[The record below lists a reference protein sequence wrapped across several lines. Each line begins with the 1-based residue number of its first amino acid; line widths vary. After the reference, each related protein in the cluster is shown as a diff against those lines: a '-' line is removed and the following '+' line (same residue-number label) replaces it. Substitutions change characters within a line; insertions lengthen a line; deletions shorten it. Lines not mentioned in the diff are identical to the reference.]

1 MPQEII
7 SKKTKANL
15 EILIKK
21 AMLKNFYL
29 VGGTGAALQLKH
41 RVSLDLD
48 FFSKKDID
56 TKTLIQKIKTQG
68 KFSIERETENT
79 LIGIFNGTRV
89 SFLKYDYPL
98 LFDLKQIKGIKIA
111 DLRDIGCMKIDAV
124 SSRGMKRDFVDL
136 FFICREAIS
145 LKNLLSLFKKKYKS
159 VNYNRLHI
167 LKSLVYF
174 EDAENN
180 PMPRMILPTSWQ
192 EVKNFFK
199 EEIRKINKN
208 LPGDNLP

>member
-208 LPGDNLP
+208 LPGD

>member
-15 EILIKK
+15 EILTKEG
-21 AMLKNFYL
+21 MLKTFYL
-29 VGGTGAALQLKH
+29 SGGTGVALQLGH
-41 RVSLDLD
+41 RFSLDLD
-48 FFSKKDID
+48 FFTKKDIA
-56 TKTLIQKIKTQG
+56 TKIFIQKIKTRG

-98 LFDLKQIKGIKIA
+98 VFDLKQIKEIKVA
-111 DLRDIGCMKIDAV
+111 DLRDIGCMKIDAI

-136 FFICREAIS
+136 FFICREVIS
-145 LKNLLSLFKKKYKS
+145 LKHLLSLFKRKYKS
-159 VNYNRLHI
+159 VNYNMMHI

-180 PMPRMILPTSWQ
+180 PMPRMIVSASWQ
-192 EVKNFFK
+192 EIKNFLKK
-199 EEIRKINKN
+199 EIKKINDK
-208 LPGDNLP
+208 

>member
-15 EILIKK
+15 ETLTKE
-21 AMLKNFYL
+21 AVLKNFYL
-29 VGGTGAALQLKH
+29 AGGTGAALQLKH
-41 RVSLDLD
+41 RLSLDLV
-48 FFSKKDID
+48 FFTNKDID

-68 KFSIERETENT
+68 KFSIEREAENT
-79 LIGIFNGTRV
+79 LIGIFNCTRV
-89 SFLKYDYPL
+89 SFLKYDFPL
-98 LFDLKQIKGIKIA
+98 LFDLKQARGIKIA

-145 LKNLLSLFKKKYKS
+145 LRNLLRLFKKKYKS
-159 VNYNRLHI
+159 VNYNMLHI

-192 EVKNFFK
+192 EVKSFFK
-199 EEIRKINKN
+199 EEIKKN
-208 LPGDNLP
+208 NDK

>member
-15 EILIKK
+15 ETLTKE
-21 AMLKNFYL
+21 AVLKNFYL
-29 VGGTGAALQLKH
+29 AGETGAALQLKH

-48 FFSKKDID
+48 FFTRKDID
-56 TKTLIQKIKTQG
+56 AKTLIQKIKTQE

-98 LFDLKQIKGIKIA
+98 LFDFKQIEGIKIA
-111 DLRDIGCMKIDAV
+111 DLGDIGCMKIDAI

-159 VNYNRLHI
+159 VNYNMLHI
-167 LKSLVYF
+167 LKSLAYF

-180 PMPRMILPTSWQ
+180 PMPKMIVSASWQ
-192 EVKNFFK
+192 EIKSFFK
-199 EEIRKINKN
+199 EEIRKINNK
-208 LPGDNLP
+208 

>member
-15 EILIKK
+15 ETLTKE
-21 AMLKNFYL
+21 AVLKNFYL
-29 VGGTGAALQLKH
+29 AGGTGAALQLKH

-48 FFSKKDID
+48 FFTKKDID
-56 TKTLIQKIKTQG
+56 TKTLIQKIKTRG

-98 LFDLKQIKGIKIA
+98 LFDLKQITGIKVA
-111 DLRDIGCMKIDAV
+111 DLRDIGCMKIDAI
-124 SSRGMKRDFVDL
+124 SSRGMKRDFIDL
-136 FFICREAIS
+136 FFVCKELIS
-145 LKNLLSLFKKKYKS
+145 LNNLLSLFKKKYKS
-159 VNYNRLHI
+159 VNYNMIHI
-167 LKSLVYF
+167 LKSLAYF

-180 PMPRMILPTSWQ
+180 PMPKMIVPVSWQ
-192 EVKNFFK
+192 EAKSFFK
-199 EEIRKINKN
+199 EEIRKINNK
-208 LPGDNLP
+208 

>member
-15 EILIKK
+15 EILTKED
-21 AMLKNFYL
+21 LLENFYL
-29 VGGTGAALQLKH
+29 AGGTGVALQLKH

-48 FFSKKDID
+48 FFTEKDID
-56 TKTLIQKIKTQG
+56 TKTLIQKIKTRG

-79 LIGIFNGTRV
+79 LIGIFNGIRV

-124 SSRGMKRDFVDL
+124 SSLGTKRDFVDL

-159 VNYNRLHI
+159 ANYNMLHI
-167 LKSLVYF
+167 LKSFAYF
-174 EDAENN
+174 ENAENN
-180 PMPRMILPTSWQ
+180 PMPRMILTTFWQ
-192 EVKNFFK
+192 EVKSFFK
-199 EEIRKINKN
+199 EEIRKINK
-208 LPGDNLP
+208 

>member
-15 EILIKK
+15 EILTKE
-21 AMLKNFYL
+21 AVLKNFYL
-29 VGGTGAALQLKH
+29 AGGTGVALQLKH

-48 FFSKKDID
+48 FFTNKDID

-79 LIGIFNGTRV
+79 LIGIFNCSRV
-89 SFLKYDYPL
+89 SFLRYDYPL
-98 LFDLKQIKGIKIA
+98 LFDLRQIKGIKIA

-124 SSRGMKRDFVDL
+124 SSRGTKRDFVDL

-145 LKNLLSLFKKKYKS
+145 LKNLLSLFKK
-159 VNYNRLHI
+159 NYNMLHI
-167 LKSLVYF
+167 LKRLAYF
-174 EDAENN
+174 ENAENN

-192 EVKNFFK
+192 EVKSFFK
-199 EEIRKINKN
+199 EEIRKINK
-208 LPGDNLP
+208 

>member
-15 EILIKK
+15 EILIKE

-29 VGGTGAALQLKH
+29 AGGTGVALQLKH

-48 FFSKKDID
+48 FFTKKNID
-56 TKTLIQKIKTQG
+56 TKNLIQKIKTQG
-68 KFSIERETENT
+68 KFSIERESENT
-79 LIGIFNGTRV
+79 LIGIFNGTRL

-98 LFDLKQIKGIKIA
+98 LFDPKQIKGIKIA

-124 SSRGMKRDFVDL
+124 SSRGIKRDFVDL
-136 FFICREAIS
+136 FFICREEIS
-145 LKNLLSLFKKKYKS
+145 LKNLLSLFKEKYKS
-159 VNYNRLHI
+159 VNYNMLHI
-167 LKSLVYF
+167 LKSLAYF

-180 PMPRMILPTSWQ
+180 PMPRMILHASWQ

-199 EEIRKINKN
+199 EEIRKTCQRTV
-208 LPGDNLP
+208 PW

>member
-15 EILIKK
+15 EILIKE

-29 VGGTGAALQLKH
+29 AGGTGAALQLKH

-48 FFSKKDID
+48 FFTNKDID

-68 KFSIERETENT
+68 KYSIERETENT
-79 LIGIFNGTRV
+79 LIGIFNGARV

-98 LFDLKQIKGIKIA
+98 LFDLKQIRGIKIA

-136 FFICREAIS
+136 FFICRETIS
-145 LKNLLSLFKKKYKS
+145 LEKLLSLFKKKYNS
-159 VNYNRLHI
+159 VNYNMLHI
-167 LKSLVYF
+167 LKSLAYF

-180 PMPRMILPTSWQ
+180 PMPKMIVPASWQ
-192 EVKNFFK
+192 EVKSFFK
-199 EEIRKINKN
+199 EEIKKINDK
-208 LPGDNLP
+208 

>member
-15 EILIKK
+15 EILTRED
-21 AMLKNFYL
+21 LLENFYL
-29 VGGTGAALQLKH
+29 AGGTGVALQLKH

-48 FFSKKDID
+48 FFTEKDID
-56 TKTLIQKIKTQG
+56 TKTLIQKIKTRG

-79 LIGIFNGTRV
+79 LIGIFNGIRV

-111 DLRDIGCMKIDAV
+111 DFRDIGCMKIDAV

-136 FFICREAIS
+136 FFICREVIS

-159 VNYNRLHI
+159 VNYNMLHI
-167 LKSLVYF
+167 LKSLAYF

-180 PMPRMILPTSWQ
+180 PMPKMILPTSWQ
-192 EVKNFFK
+192 EVKSFFK
-199 EEIRKINKN
+199 KEIRKINK
-208 LPGDNLP
+208 

>member
-15 EILIKK
+15 EILTKED
-21 AMLKNFYL
+21 LLENFYL
-29 VGGTGAALQLKH
+29 AGGTGVALQLKH

-48 FFSKKDID
+48 FFTEKDID
-56 TKTLIQKIKTQG
+56 TKTLIQKIKTRG

-79 LIGIFNGTRV
+79 LIGIFNGIRV

-111 DLRDIGCMKIDAV
+111 DFRDIGCMKIDAV

-136 FFICREAIS
+136 FFICREVIS

-159 VNYNRLHI
+159 VNYNMLHI
-167 LKSLVYF
+167 LKSLAYF

-180 PMPRMILPTSWQ
+180 PMPKMILPTSWQ
-192 EVKNFFK
+192 EVKSFFK
-199 EEIRKINKN
+199 KEIRKINK
-208 LPGDNLP
+208 

>member
-29 VGGTGAALQLKH
+29 VDGTGAALQLKH

-208 LPGDNLP
+208 LPGD

>member
-1 MPQEII
+1 
-7 SKKTKANL
+7 L
-15 EILIKK
+15 EILTEEDL
-21 AMLKNFYL
+21 LKNFYL
-29 VGGTGAALQLKH
+29 AGGTGVALQLKH

-48 FFSKKDID
+48 FFTKNDID
-56 TKTLIQKIKTQG
+56 TKTLIQKIKIRG

-98 LFDLKQIKGIKIA
+98 LFDLKQITGVNVA
-111 DLRDIGCMKIDAV
+111 DLRDIGCMKIDAI
-124 SSRGMKRDFVDL
+124 SSRGTKRDFIDL

-159 VNYNRLHI
+159 VNYNMIHI
-167 LKSLVYF
+167 LKSLTYF

-180 PMPRMILPTSWQ
+180 PMPKMTVPVSWQ
-192 EVKNFFK
+192 EVKSFFK
-199 EEIRKINKN
+199 EEIRKINNK
-208 LPGDNLP
+208 

>member
-180 PMPRMILPTSWQ
+180 LMPRMILPTSWQ

-208 LPGDNLP
+208 LPGD

>member
-145 LKNLLSLFKKKYKS
+145 LKNLLSLFKRKYKS

-167 LKSLVYF
+167 LKSLAYF

-208 LPGDNLP
+208 LPGD